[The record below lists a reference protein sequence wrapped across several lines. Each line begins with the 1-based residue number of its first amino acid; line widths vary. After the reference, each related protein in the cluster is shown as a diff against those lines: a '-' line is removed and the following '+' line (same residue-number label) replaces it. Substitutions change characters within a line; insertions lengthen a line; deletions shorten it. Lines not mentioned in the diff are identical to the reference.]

1 MLSYQHNFHAGNH
14 ADVLKHLCVAY
25 VINYMKKKDKPFMY
39 SESHSGNGLYNLK
52 QFESSKN
59 MEFKDGIQKL
69 WEDTNPIHEVQDYLK
84 IIKYFN
90 NNELNIYPG
99 SPAIAKFLLRPKDS
113 IALAEL
119 HPKAISDLMRC
130 ILPRKKT
137 SIQKLDGYQFLN
149 SKIPPP
155 QNRGLVVIDP
165 SYEIKTE
172 YKKAPTILLELYKK
186 WSNGVY
192 LLWYPVVKRELVDV
206 LQNIL
211 KQSDIKEILQ
221 IEFSVTQDNTD
232 FGMTGS
238 GLFIINPPWTMKKDF
253 HIILPYLKK
262 IISPEGLI
270 KLDWLSEK

>member
-1 MLSYQHNFHAGNH
+1 MA
-14 ADVLKHLCVAY
+14 
-25 VINYMKKKDKPFMY
+25 KK
-39 SESHSGNGLYNLK
+39 
-52 QFESSKN
+52 
-59 MEFKDGIQKL
+59 FKGGIQKL
-69 WEDTNPIHEVQDYLK
+69 WDDTNPILEVQSYLK
-84 IIKYFN
+84 IIKSFN
-90 NNELNIYPG
+90 NSELNIYPG

-119 HPKAISDLMRC
+119 HPKAFSDLMQY

-192 LLWYPVVKRELVDV
+192 LLWYPVVKRELVDE

-211 KQSDIKEILQ
+211 KRSDIKEILQ

-253 HIILPYLKK
+253 NIILPYLKK